1 MKISILGTGRWASNI
16 AGLLLKNQHEVM
28 SWEKIFDD
36 IPESDFYKYGKNAYI
51 DLSGYKE
58 NGELSFTHN
67 LAKALKYGE
76 IVFISI
82 LSQKVDELFKRIEHI
97 EGHDSKKYVIAMKG
111 VEATTGR
118 TLSEILINHGVD
130 KNNIAV
136 LAGPGHVENIARDM
150 STHMVVAGYDSEFAY
165 LVRGLLSNNSFRLFP
180 NSDVKG
186 VELCAAAKN
195 VYGGLAGMC
204 VGSNNDTLRG
214 SLMCA
219 SLNEMERYLE
229 AMQCVPTT
237 ARGLALLG
245 DYDAT
250 LYDKNS
256 HNLNY
261 GIEVVK
267 QNTTKPNLPFVS
279 IEGKEA
285 ASGLLKRMINYNN
298 GVSDKMQISAPLIE
312 TYHDIVTDKIAPNE
326 AVESIQ
332 NAIETLYSEEYTNY
346 LHR

>member
-1 MKISILGTGRWASNI
+1 MNITVLGTGRWASNI
-16 AGLLLKNQHEVM
+16 AGLLLKNGHNVL
-28 SWEKIFDD
+28 SWEKVFDEF
-36 IPESDFYKYGKNAYI
+36 PESEFFLTGKNNYI
-51 DLSGYKE
+51 DLSQFKN
-58 NGELSFTHN
+58 NGVLSFTHD
-67 LAKALKYGE
+67 LDEAIASGD
-76 IVFISI
+76 IVFVSI
-82 LSQKVDELFKRIEHI
+82 LSQKVDELMTSISGVR
-97 EGHDSKKYVIAMKG
+97 DYQNKKYVIAMKG

-118 TLSEILINHGVD
+118 TLSEILMAHGVK

-136 LAGPGHVENIARDM
+136 LAGPGHVENIAKGM
-150 STHMVVAGYDSEFAY
+150 STHMVVAGYDYDFATR
-165 LVRGLLSNNSFRLFP
+165 VKTILSNDTFRLFP
-180 NSDVKG
+180 NVDVKG

-219 SLNEMERYLE
+219 SLTEMERYLE

-261 GIEVVK
+261 GIEVIR
-267 QNTTKPNLPFVS
+267 QNTANPKMPFVS
-279 IEGKEA
+279 IEGRDA
-285 ASGLLKRMINYNN
+285 ASGLIKRMTNYNN
-298 GVSDKMQISAPLIE
+298 EVSDKMQIEAPLIE
-312 TYHDIVTDKIAPNE
+312 TYQDVVTAKISPE
-326 AVESIQ
+326 KAVESIQ
-332 NAIETLYSEEYTNY
+332 NAIEKVYEHESINFRY
-346 LHR
+346 